1 MTTGS
6 GLIVAAPASS
16 TGKTTMTLALL
27 RAFRET
33 GLDVRSA
40 KAGPDYIDPAFHAAA
55 SGSACVNLDPWAMRP
70 GLLRALYARHAA
82 KADLVLV
89 EGVMG
94 LFDGA
99 RDGSG
104 STADLAALLNLP
116 VVLVLDV
123 SGQGASAA
131 AVADGFRRH
140 RSDVDIVGVIANRVG
155 SASHGRLVADS
166 LRAAG
171 VPLLGAMPRCD
182 DLVLPARHLGL
193 VQAMEHESLEAF
205 LSTAANV
212 AARAIDLAALRA
224 MARPSAGLTGP
235 APPVLPPLGQRIAV
249 ASDEAFAFCYPH
261 VLDGWHEMG
270 ASILPFSPLADEAPD
285 RGADAVY
292 LPGGYPEL
300 HGARLAANRAS
311 RMPLR
316 GGR

>member
-99 RDGSG
+99 RNSPGRMAQGSRL
-104 STADLAALLNLP
+104 THALPLAA
-116 VVLVLDV
+116 
-123 SGQGASAA
+123 A
-131 AVADGFRRH
+131 
-140 RSDVDIVGVIANRVG
+140 
-155 SASHGRLVADS
+155 
-166 LRAAG
+166 
-171 VPLLGAMPRCD
+171 
-182 DLVLPARHLGL
+182 
-193 VQAMEHESLEAF
+193 
-205 LSTAANV
+205 
-212 AARAIDLAALRA
+212 
-224 MARPSAGLTGP
+224 
-235 APPVLPPLGQRIAV
+235 
-249 ASDEAFAFCYPH
+249 
-261 VLDGWHEMG
+261 
-270 ASILPFSPLADEAPD
+270 
-285 RGADAVY
+285 
-292 LPGGYPEL
+292 
-300 HGARLAANRAS
+300 
-311 RMPLR
+311 
-316 GGR
+316 